1 MIIKEYDI
9 GWGSEWPLKQLEK
22 QVVSNMLSTY
32 TVDNSRSVVINSV
45 WYNGDYHQQVIEE
58 LKAINP
64 THVFVVAMLDP
75 PIVKLNWFAELNC
88 EVLGIGYY
96 PGPGFVD
103 FFALVMDKFFT
114 GPDNNTL
121 LNESL
126 VDTAFMCLNR
136 KPHPHRVRL
145 YNGLSNANLLDQGFV
160 SLGGTPP
167 VRVLEN
173 DCNGQTLAPN
183 GGTEQYGIAND
194 IVTLGNMQRWQQH
207 LVNIV
212 TETSWDIAETDFF
225 SEKTYKPILGLR
237 PFLIYTPGGGVSS
250 LIKKGFE
257 PYVHN
262 FNDIVDIDLTEPY
275 NVVTFLAELSKQ
287 PASYLQMKFLQL
299 KEKLLFNQ
307 NRFNTYVREQSQ
319 TKLLR

>member
-1 MIIKEYDI
+1 MIIKEYDV
-9 GWGSEWPLKQLEK
+9 GWGTEWPLKQLEK
-22 QVVSNMLSTY
+22 QVVSDMLATHAN
-32 TVDNSRSVVINSV
+32 DNSRSVVVNSV
-45 WYNGDYHQQVIEE
+45 WYNGDYHQQVLNE
-58 LKAINP
+58 LKALNP
-64 THVFVVAMLDP
+64 SHVFVVAMLDP
-75 PIVKLNWFAELNC
+75 PIVQLDWFAELDC
-88 EVLGIGYY
+88 EVTGIGYY

-103 FFALVMDKFFT
+103 FFALAMDKFFT
-114 GPDNNTL
+114 GPGNDVL

-126 VDTAFMCLNR
+126 VDIAFMCLNR

-173 DCNGQTLAPN
+173 DCSGQDLAPN

-194 IVTLGNMQRWQQH
+194 IVTLGDMQRWQRH

-250 LIKKGFE
+250 LSNKGFE
-257 PYVHN
+257 SYVN
-262 FNDIVDIDLTEPY
+262 DFSDIVDIDLSESY
-275 NVVTFLAELSKQ
+275 NVVTFLSELSKQ
-287 PASYLQMKFLQL
+287 PTSYLQMKLLQL
-299 KEKLLFNQ
+299 REKLLFNQ
-307 NRFNTYVREQSQ
+307 HRFKMYVREQS
-319 TKLLR
+319 KK

>member
-1 MIIKEYDI
+1 MIVKEYDI
-9 GWGSEWPLKQLEK
+9 GWGPEWPLKQLEK
-22 QVVSNMLSTY
+22 QVVSDMLSTY
-32 TVDNSRSVVINSV
+32 AVDNSRSAVINSV
-45 WYNGDYHQQVIEE
+45 WYNGDYHQQVIDE
-58 LKAINP
+58 LKEVNP

-75 PIVKLNWFAELNC
+75 PIIQLDWFAELNC
-88 EVLGIGYY
+88 EVIGIGYY

-103 FFALVMDKFFT
+103 FFALAMDKFFT
-114 GPDNNTL
+114 GPSNDVL

-145 YNGLSNANLLDQGFV
+145 YHGLRNANLLEQGFV

-167 VRVLEN
+167 VRLLEN
-173 DCNGQTLAPN
+173 DCAGQNLAPN

-194 IVTLGNMQRWQQH
+194 IVTLGDLSRWQRH

-212 TETSWDIAETDFF
+212 TETSWDISGTDFF

-250 LIKKGFE
+250 LSSKGFE
-257 PYVHN
+257 SYVNDFSDITDADLREPHN
-262 FNDIVDIDLTEPY
+262 IVVLLTE
-275 NVVTFLAELSKQ
+275 LCKQ
-287 PASYLQMKFLQL
+287 PQTYWQMKFSSL
-299 KEKLLFNQ
+299 KEKLVYNQ
-307 NRFNTYVREQSQ
+307 QRFKDHASKQKNI
-319 TKLLR
+319 L